1 MNQILIFILG
11 AVAVGIIVKL
21 LDSRLPASPAG
32 RRVNYK
38 EGGGDDKKGE
48 SKESLIEKQAE
59 EKRQN
64 KEAILGILETRHPL
78 TNNHVEQLLG
88 ISDATATRYLE
99 ELEKEGKIRQVGKT
113 GKHVYYERRNV
124 V

>member
-1 MNQILIFILG
+1 MNQILVFVLG
-11 AVAVGIIVKL
+11 VAAGGAIGFWIAKSKFKNQNAKL
-21 LDSRLPASPAG
+21 GQL
-32 RRVNYK
+32 
-38 EGGGDDKKGE
+38 E
-48 SKESLIEKQAE
+48 SKENLIEKQAE